1 MFDADVIICGG
12 SLGGVAAAL
21 AACGMGKKV
30 VLLEATQW
38 VGGQLTSQAVPPDEH
53 RQIEFQGCT
62 ASYRSYRQTV
72 RDYYTSLEGFSAEVK
87 AQKSFCPADSEVSLL
102 SHPPKLA
109 LKILSER
116 LQPFVQKGLLAV
128 YTQAKLLSAQVAGD
142 EIASVTYEIAGQ
154 RRQFSGRVFLDA
166 TDTGELLEKSGT
178 EFIVG
183 AESASATGERDA
195 AAVQDCADLQPC
207 TYTACIENR
216 KRGDFV
222 IPKPYMYDSF
232 KKLQM
237 PYDCYPVYSMYGPDS
252 QTGRAKR
259 FGMFEGERDEKGNE
273 LFPLFKYRRIVAAKN
288 FVDGSHPYDVT
299 LVNWPQ
305 NDYFL
310 GNLFGC
316 ADAKENDEMAKLF
329 TLGFVYWLQTEAP
342 RADGG
347 KGYGYFRLATE
358 YLGTDNGLSMA
369 PYVRE
374 SRRIRA
380 LYTVTEQDVLEG
392 KSFYDSVGVGSYPI
406 DVHITTRS
414 HTFFNVPT
422 RPFTIPIGAMV
433 PVRMKNLLPA
443 CKNAGTTHLTNGCFR
458 LHPVEWNV
466 GEVAGLLACFMLD
479 EGVLAAEIRQNAKL
493 FERFARLLQ
502 DKGIQRYWH

>member
-72 RDYYTSLEGFSAEVK
+72 RDYYSSLEGFSAEVK

-128 YTQAKLLSAQVAGD
+128 YTQAKLLSAQAAGD

-178 EFIVG
+178 EFTVG

-222 IPKPYMYDSF
+222 IPKPYMYDRF

-237 PYDCYPVYSMYGPDS
+237 PYDSYPVYSMYGPDS

-259 FGMFEGERDEKGNE
+259 FGMFEGERGEKGNE

-288 FVDGSHPYDVT
+288 FVDGSHPMT
-299 LVNWPQ
+299 SPSST
-305 NDYFL
+305 
-310 GNLFGC
+310 GR
-316 ADAKENDEMAKLF
+316 K
-329 TLGFVYWLQTEAP
+329 
-342 RADGG
+342 
-347 KGYGYFRLATE
+347 
-358 YLGTDNGLSMA
+358 
-369 PYVRE
+369 
-374 SRRIRA
+374 
-380 LYTVTEQDVLEG
+380 
-392 KSFYDSVGVGSYPI
+392 
-406 DVHITTRS
+406 TT
-414 HTFFNVPT
+414 TFWA
-422 RPFTIPIGAMV
+422 I
-433 PVRMKNLLPA
+433 
-443 CKNAGTTHLTNGCFR
+443 C
-458 LHPVEWNV
+458 
-466 GEVAGLLACFMLD
+466 
-479 EGVLAAEIRQNAKL
+479 LAAITPPKMTKWQSCLRWALSIGCKRRRPAPTA
-493 FERFARLLQ
+493 ERATAIFALPPSTSAPTTACLWRPTCANP
-502 DKGIQRYWH
+502 DVYARCTR